1 MPCQGFSSA
10 VTLAAPA
17 LLETVL
23 VVIGVCCCGSLTV
36 VEILALFAWVRAG
49 VPGFT

>member
-23 VVIGVCCCGSLTV
+23 IGIDMCV
-36 VEILALFAWVRAG
+36 AG
-49 VPGFT
+49 GA